1 MSPPMSIPDF
11 SAFNLSFEPVPDF
24 DGWFQGPVIH
34 SEAGMTLAAQLRA
47 SSAASGHLI
56 FVGAL
61 DDEGHR
67 IYVTPPLSVREIV
80 QDFGVGGHG
89 GHSAES
95 ADCEVGQRL
104 EAVEHLCPFVVTFAD
119 SAGLHAEFTRPLD
132 EATAAKIDE
141 VFTAD
146 EDAMDCGLEGYESEW
161 MGEGPLLAPTLVQE
175 QALRLWWD

>member
-1 MSPPMSIPDF
+1 MSIPNF
-11 SAFNLSFEPVPDF
+11 SAFNLSLEPVPDF
-24 DGWFQGPVIH
+24 DGWFQGPVTH
-34 SEAGMTLAAQLRA
+34 SEAGMSLAAQLRA
-47 SSAASGHLI
+47 SSAATDHLV

-61 DDEGHR
+61 NDEGHR

-95 ADCEVGQRL
+95 ADREVGERL
-104 EAVEHLCPFVVTFAD
+104 EAVQSICPFVVTFAD
-119 SAGLHAEFTRPLD
+119 SAGLHAEFTHPLN
-132 EATAAKIDE
+132 EATATKIDQ

-146 EDAMDCGLEGYESEW
+146 EDTDFMACGLEGYLSEW
-161 MGEGPLLAPTLVQE
+161 MGEGALLAPTLMQE